1 MIDEL
6 IYGAVGL
13 LAYKLASKKTPT
25 PGPAATPATP
35 PPAVSSLPPARP
47 PISSYEPPVA
57 SEPEGDR
64 GRRSGVSGAVA
75 GAGPGAGPFTRAGGG
90 QMSKT
95 EINARSAATPER
107 IARIK
112 AAWQGREIP
121 GLNHVAFAL
130 FIAGKESGNNY
141 RPFLQEAKDKG
152 YPLGMNQIGFSG
164 MYQAGAEALEDAGF
178 IKPGRSNSSK
188 KINPSYPGMAK
199 VLLNPSNWTDLCPG
213 GLEQYLNSPELQEL
227 SFAKFTNKNKRYIA
241 SILTQGMPSADLAG
255 YLAAAQLTG
264 HTGAKALAIGK
275 TRKDANGA
283 TNALYYRIGAASQL
297 A

>member
-25 PGPAATPATP
+25 PGPAATPATQPPASTPATP
-35 PPAVSSLPPARP
+35 PPVSS
-47 PISSYEPPVA
+47 YDPPVS
-57 SEPEGDR
+57 SEPTGSR
-64 GRRSGVSGAVA
+64 ARSAAVAGASA
-75 GAGPGAGPFTRAGGG
+75 GAGPGGGPFTRAGGG

-95 EINARSAATPER
+95 EINARGAATPER

-130 FIAGKESGNNY
+130 FIAGKESRNNY

-178 IKPGRSNSSK
+178 IKPGRSNSNK

-227 SFAKFTNKNKRYIA
+227 SFAKFTNKNRRYIA
-241 SILTQGMPSADLAG
+241 SILTPGMPSVDLAG

-264 HTGAKALAIGK
+264 HTGAKALARGETK
-275 TRKDANGA
+275 KDANGA
-283 TNALYYRIGAASQL
+283 TNALYYRVGAASQL

>member
-1 MIDEL
+1 MGKVEEV
-6 IYGAVGL
+6 AR
-13 LAYKLASKKTPT
+13 AS
-25 PGPAATPATP
+25 
-35 PPAVSSLPPARP
+35 
-47 PISSYEPPVA
+47 
-57 SEPEGDR
+57 
-64 GRRSGVSGAVA
+64 
-75 GAGPGAGPFTRAGGG
+75 
-90 QMSKT
+90 
-95 EINARSAATPER
+95 ATPER

-130 FIAGKESGNNY
+130 FIGAKEARGSY
-141 RPFLQEAKDKG
+141 RPDNAGAREKG

-178 IKPGRSNSSK
+178 IKPGKSQSDL

-199 VLLNPSNWTDLCPG
+199 VLLNPSNWTSLCPG

-227 SFAKFTNKNKRYIA
+227 SFAKFTNKNKGYIRR
-241 SILTQGMPSADLAG
+241 ILSPGMPSADLAG

-264 HTGAKALAIGK
+264 HSGAKALAAGK
-275 TRKDANGA
+275 IRKDDNGA
-283 TNALYYRIGAASQL
+283 TNALYYRIGAASQV